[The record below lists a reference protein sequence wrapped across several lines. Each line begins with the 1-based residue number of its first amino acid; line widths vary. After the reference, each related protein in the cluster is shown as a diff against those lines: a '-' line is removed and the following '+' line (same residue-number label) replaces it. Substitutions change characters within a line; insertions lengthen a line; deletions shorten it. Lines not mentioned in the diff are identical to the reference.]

1 MAKSKNKQK
10 ETKPKSA
17 GLMTSVAV
25 ENLAFAMGRAA
36 DVDEVLRKAGLSRQ
50 RLLVLMTDDEISQAM
65 ETRLDAVLNAP
76 WRFVE
81 DHGEQTRFLK
91 ELFTKWHFEIVSGA
105 WEACPYGYSVLEANY
120 KIDENNRFTL
130 AEIMVKPLEWF
141 EPKNNGELIFRK
153 PQSSAEVNVFKT
165 YPLKFFLT
173 RRKPSYKQPYG
184 EALLT
189 KLYWIWYFK
198 TSSTKFWV
206 KFLERFGSPLLIGK
220 VGGQNRKQ
228 QDIDAMTSAL
238 LNAHAQS
245 ILSIPAEDEVTTV
258 GTNFSGAG
266 ASAFEAFDKVMVR
279 RVQKVVL
286 GQTMT
291 SENDGGGS
299 KALGVVHN
307 EVRMDKR
314 NSDLRMISPTVQE
327 LIDALCILNGF
338 DKHTII
344 LGGEQDLNVKVVE
357 RDLKL
362 KDLGVQFNDKYI
374 IETYGIKP
382 EHFKVGVASDITP
395 IQQFN
400 ALPHKAF
407 SFAANARKL
416 SPEQQEVEELTDAQ
430 HNIELLSNAQVNELL
445 QKSGTPE
452 ELAFHLMQLMPE
464 ANQSQFTANLERAL
478 YAGDVLGYIT
488 ASEGK

>member
-228 QDIDAMTSAL
+228 QDIDAMTAAL

-266 ASAFEAFDKVMVR
+266 ASAFEAFDKVMVP

-407 SFAANARKL
+407 SFAATTRKL

-430 HNIELLSNAQVNELL
+430 RNMELLSNAQVNELL
-445 QKSGTPE
+445 QKSETPE
-452 ELAFHLMQLMPE
+452 ELAFNLMQLMPE
-464 ANQSQFTANLERAL
+464 ASQSQFTANLERAL
-478 YAGDVLGYIT
+478 YAGDVLGYVM
-488 ASEGK
+488 ASRGK

>member
-36 DVDEVLRKAGLSRQ
+36 DVDEVLRQAGLSRQ
-50 RLLVLMTDDEISQAM
+50 RLSVLMTDDEISQAM

-81 DHGEQTRFLK
+81 DHGEQTIFLK

-153 PQSSAEVNVFKT
+153 PQSSTEVNVFKT

-228 QDIDAMTSAL
+228 QDIDAMTAAL

-314 NSDLRMISPTVQE
+314 NSDLRMITPTVQE

-407 SFAANARKL
+407 SFAATTRKL

-430 HNIELLSNAQVNELL
+430 RNIELLNNAQVNELL

-478 YAGDVLGYIT
+478 YAGDVLGYMT
-488 ASEGK
+488 ASEDQ

>member
-228 QDIDAMTSAL
+228 QDIDAMTAAL

-286 GQTMT
+286 GQTMI

-407 SFAANARKL
+407 SFAATTRKL

-430 HNIELLSNAQVNELL
+430 RNMELLSNAQVNELL
-445 QKSGTPE
+445 QKSETPE
-452 ELAFHLMQLMPE
+452 ELAFNLMQLMPE
-464 ANQSQFTANLERAL
+464 ASQSQFTANLERAL
-478 YAGDVLGYIT
+478 YAGDVLGYVM
-488 ASEGK
+488 ASRGK

>member
-1 MAKSKNKQK
+1 MAKAKKTKTETAKPQSK
-10 ETKPKSA
+10 

-25 ENLAFAMGRAA
+25 ENLAFTMGRAA
-36 DVDEVLRKAGLSRQ
+36 DVDEVLRQAGLSRQ
-50 RLLVLMTDDEISQAM
+50 RLSVLMTDDEISQAM

-76 WRFVE
+76 WRFIE
-81 DHGEQTRFLK
+81 DHGEQTIFLK

-130 AEIMVKPLEWF
+130 ADIMVKPLEWF

-153 PQSSAEVNVFKT
+153 PQSSTEVNVFKT

-173 RRKPSYKQPYG
+173 RRKPSFKQPYG

-189 KLYWIWYFK
+189 KLYWIWFFK
-198 TSSTKFWV
+198 AGSMKFWA
-206 KFLERFGSPLLIGK
+206 KFLERFGSPLLVGK
-220 VGGQNRKQ
+220 SKNT
-228 QDIDAMTSAL
+228 DAMVQAL
-238 LNAHAQS
+238 IGAHAQS
-245 ILSIPAEDEVTTV
+245 VVAIDPTEDINTV

-266 ASAFEAFDKVMVR
+266 SSAFEAFDKVMVR

-407 SFAANARKL
+407 SFAATTRKL

-430 HNIELLSNAQVNELL
+430 RNIELLSNAQVNELL
-445 QKSGTPE
+445 QKSETPE
-452 ELAFHLMQLMPE
+452 ELAFHLIQLMPE
-464 ANQSQFTANLERAL
+464 ASQSQFTANLERAL
-478 YAGDVLGYIT
+478 YAGDVLGYMT
-488 ASEGK
+488 ASEDQ

>member
-228 QDIDAMTSAL
+228 QDIDAMTAAL

-407 SFAANARKL
+407 SFAATTRKL

-430 HNIELLSNAQVNELL
+430 RNMELLSNAQVNELL
-445 QKSGTPE
+445 QKSETPE
-452 ELAFHLMQLMPE
+452 ELAFNLMQLMPE
-464 ANQSQFTANLERAL
+464 ASQSQFTANLERAL
-478 YAGDVLGYIT
+478 YAGDVLGYVM
-488 ASEGK
+488 ASRGK

>member
-1 MAKSKNKQK
+1 MAKAKKTKTETAKPQSK
-10 ETKPKSA
+10 

-25 ENLAFAMGRAA
+25 ENLAFTMGRAA
-36 DVDEVLRKAGLSRQ
+36 DVDEVLRQAGLSRQ
-50 RLLVLMTDDEISQAM
+50 RLSVLMTDDEISQAM

-76 WRFVE
+76 WRFIE
-81 DHGEQTRFLK
+81 DHGEQTIFLK

-130 AEIMVKPLEWF
+130 ADIMVKPLEWF

-153 PQSSAEVNVFKT
+153 PQSSTEVNVFKT

-173 RRKPSYKQPYG
+173 RRKPSFKQPYG

-189 KLYWIWYFK
+189 KLYWIWFFK
-198 TSSTKFWV
+198 AGSMKFWA
-206 KFLERFGSPLLIGK
+206 KFLERFGSPLLVGK
-220 VGGQNRKQ
+220 SKNT
-228 QDIDAMTSAL
+228 DAMVQAL
-238 LNAHAQS
+238 IGAHAQS
-245 ILSIPAEDEVTTV
+245 VVAIDPTEDINTV

-266 ASAFEAFDKVMVR
+266 SSAFEAFDKVMVR

-407 SFAANARKL
+407 SFAATTRKL

-430 HNIELLSNAQVNELL
+430 RNIELLSNDQVNELL
-445 QKSGTPE
+445 QKSETPE

-478 YAGDVLGYIT
+478 YAGDVLGYMT

>member
-1 MAKSKNKQK
+1 MAKAKKTKTETAKPQSK
-10 ETKPKSA
+10 

-25 ENLAFAMGRAA
+25 ENLAFTMGRAA
-36 DVDEVLRKAGLSRQ
+36 DVDEVLRQAGLSRQ
-50 RLLVLMTDDEISQAM
+50 RLSVLMTDDEISQAM

-76 WRFVE
+76 WRFIE
-81 DHGEQTRFLK
+81 DHGEQTIFLK

-130 AEIMVKPLEWF
+130 ADIMVKPLEWF

-153 PQSSAEVNVFKT
+153 PQSSTEVNVFKT

-173 RRKPSYKQPYG
+173 RRKPSFKQPYG

-189 KLYWIWYFK
+189 KLYWIWFFK
-198 TSSTKFWV
+198 AGSMKFWA
-206 KFLERFGSPLLIGK
+206 KFLERFGSPLLVGK
-220 VGGQNRKQ
+220 SKNTDVMVQ
-228 QDIDAMTSAL
+228 AL
-238 LNAHAQS
+238 ISAHAQS
-245 ILSIPAEDEVTTV
+245 VVAIDPTEDINTV

-266 ASAFEAFDKVMVR
+266 SSAFEAFDKVMVR

-407 SFAANARKL
+407 SFAATTRKL

-430 HNIELLSNAQVNELL
+430 RNIELLSNDQVNELL
-445 QKSGTPE
+445 QKSETPE

-478 YAGDVLGYIT
+478 YAGDVLGYMT
-488 ASEGK
+488 ASEDQ

>member
-1 MAKSKNKQK
+1 
-10 ETKPKSA
+10 
-17 GLMTSVAV
+17 
-25 ENLAFAMGRAA
+25 
-36 DVDEVLRKAGLSRQ
+36 
-50 RLLVLMTDDEISQAM
+50 MTDDEISQAM

-228 QDIDAMTSAL
+228 QDIDAMTAAL

-407 SFAANARKL
+407 SFAATTRKL

-430 HNIELLSNAQVNELL
+430 RNMELLSNAQVNELL
-445 QKSGTPE
+445 QKSETPE
-452 ELAFHLMQLMPE
+452 ELAFNLMQLMPE
-464 ANQSQFTANLERAL
+464 ASQSQFTANLERAL
-478 YAGDVLGYIT
+478 YAGDVLGYVM
-488 ASEGK
+488 ASRGK

>member
-1 MAKSKNKQK
+1 MAKAKKTKTETAKPQSK
-10 ETKPKSA
+10 
-17 GLMTSVAV
+17 GLMTSIAV
-25 ENLAFAMGRAA
+25 ENLAFTMGRAA
-36 DVDEVLRKAGLSRQ
+36 DVDEVLRQAGLSRQ
-50 RLLVLMTDDEISQAM
+50 RLSVLMTDDEISQAM

-76 WRFVE
+76 WRFIE
-81 DHGEQTRFLK
+81 DHGEQTIFLK

-120 KIDENNRFTL
+120 KIDENSRFTL
-130 AEIMVKPLEWF
+130 ADIMVKPLEWF

-153 PQSSAEVNVFKT
+153 PQSSTEVNVFKT

-173 RRKPSYKQPYG
+173 RRKPSFKQPYG

-189 KLYWIWYFK
+189 KLYWIWFFK
-198 TSSTKFWV
+198 AGSMKFWA
-206 KFLERFGSPLLIGK
+206 KFLERFGSPLLVGK
-220 VGGQNRKQ
+220 SKNT
-228 QDIDAMTSAL
+228 DAMVQAL
-238 LNAHAQS
+238 IGAHAQS
-245 ILSIPAEDEVTTV
+245 VVAIDPTEDINTV

-266 ASAFEAFDKVMVR
+266 SSAFEAFDKVMVR

-407 SFAANARKL
+407 SFAATTRKL

-430 HNIELLSNAQVNELL
+430 RNIELLNNNQVNELL
-445 QKSGTPE
+445 QKSETPE
-452 ELAFHLMQLMPE
+452 ELAFNLMQLMPE

-478 YAGDVLGYIT
+478 YAGDVLGYMT

>member
-1 MAKSKNKQK
+1 MAKAKKTKTETAKPQSK
-10 ETKPKSA
+10 

-25 ENLAFAMGRAA
+25 ENLAFTMGRAA
-36 DVDEVLRKAGLSRQ
+36 DVDEVLRQAGLSRQ
-50 RLLVLMTDDEISQAM
+50 RLSVLMTDDEISQAM

-76 WRFVE
+76 WRFIE
-81 DHGEQTRFLK
+81 DHGEQTIFLK

-130 AEIMVKPLEWF
+130 ADIMVKPLEWF

-153 PQSSAEVNVFKT
+153 PQSSTEVNVFKT

-173 RRKPSYKQPYG
+173 RRKPSFKQPYG

-189 KLYWIWYFK
+189 KLYWIWFFK
-198 TSSTKFWV
+198 AGSMKFWA
-206 KFLERFGSPLLIGK
+206 KFLERFGSPLLVGK
-220 VGGQNRKQ
+220 SKNT
-228 QDIDAMTSAL
+228 DAMVQAL
-238 LNAHAQS
+238 IGAHAQS
-245 ILSIPAEDEVTTV
+245 VVAIDPTEDINTV

-266 ASAFEAFDKVMVR
+266 SSAFEAFDKVMVR

-407 SFAANARKL
+407 SFAATTRKL

-430 HNIELLSNAQVNELL
+430 RNIELLSNDQVNELL
-445 QKSGTPE
+445 QKSETPE
-452 ELAFHLMQLMPE
+452 ELAFHLIQLMPE
-464 ANQSQFTANLERAL
+464 ASQSQFTANLERAL
-478 YAGDVLGYIT
+478 YAGDVLGYVT
-488 ASEGK
+488 AEKER

>member
-1 MAKSKNKQK
+1 MAKAKKTKTETAKPQSK
-10 ETKPKSA
+10 

-25 ENLAFAMGRAA
+25 ENLAFTMGRAA
-36 DVDEVLRKAGLSRQ
+36 DVDEVLRQAGLSRQ
-50 RLLVLMTDDEISQAM
+50 RLSILMTDDEISQAM

-76 WRFVE
+76 WRFIE
-81 DHGEQTRFLK
+81 DHGEQTIFLK

-120 KIDENNRFTL
+120 KIDENSRFTL
-130 AEIMVKPLEWF
+130 ADIMVKPLEWF

-153 PQSSAEVNVFKT
+153 PQSSTEVNVFKT

-173 RRKPSYKQPYG
+173 RRKPSFKQPYG

-189 KLYWIWYFK
+189 KLYWIWFFK
-198 TSSTKFWV
+198 AGSMKFWA
-206 KFLERFGSPLLIGK
+206 KFLERFGSPLLVGK
-220 VGGQNRKQ
+220 SKNT
-228 QDIDAMTSAL
+228 DAMVQAL
-238 LNAHAQS
+238 IGAHAQS
-245 ILSIPAEDEVTTV
+245 VVAIDPTEDINTV

-266 ASAFEAFDKVMVR
+266 SSAFEAFDKVMVR

-400 ALPHKAF
+400 ALPPKAF
-407 SFAANARKL
+407 SFAATTRKL

-430 HNIELLSNAQVNELL
+430 RNMELLSNDQVNELL
-445 QKSGTPE
+445 HKSETPE
-452 ELAFHLMQLMPE
+452 ELAFHLMQLMPD
-464 ANQSQFTANLERAL
+464 ASQSQFTANLERAL
-478 YAGDVLGYIT
+478 YAGDVLGYMT